1 MPTLE
6 ELVRGSDTSD
16 EIARAAEIARGEWEN
31 IRRSLSLCG
40 DAGEFREEDFMLGII
55 SGDAIARNPA
65 GSPTK
70 SVSLHSPTYY
80 PMYLVANLLAF
91 SEKFPEKGY
100 GTVEALYVYVELAA
114 KAAARLGLEGNL
126 GMGFACGYSNARTG
140 WVAEKGL
147 AEHAAAFREMFFSRR
162 PEGHDWDFHWTSVKR
177 DLRKIYDA
185 FVLWRDH
192 PEVRFEELKPVAV
205 VKPFIV

>member
-6 ELVRGSDTSD
+6 ELVRGSGPSD
-16 EIARAAEIARGEWEN
+16 EIARAAGIARVEWEN
-31 IRRSLSLCG
+31 IRGSLSLCG

-55 SGDAIARNPA
+55 SDDAIARNP
-65 GSPTK
+65 GRSPTK
-70 SVSLHSPTYY
+70 SVSLGSPTYY
-80 PMYLVANLLAF
+80 PMYLVDNLLAF
-91 SEKFPEKGY
+91 SEKFPEKKY
-100 GTVEALYVYVELAA
+100 RTTEALYVYVELVT

-147 AEHAAAFREMFFSRR
+147 AEQSAVFRDMFFSQR
-162 PEGHDWDFHWTSVKR
+162 PEGHDWDFHWTSVRR
-177 DLRKIYDA
+177 DLRKVYDR
-185 FVLWRDH
+185 FVLWRDR
-192 PEVRFEELKPVAV
+192 PDIRFEESKSSAT

>member
-16 EIARAAEIARGEWEN
+16 EIVRAAEIARGEWEK
-31 IRRSLSLCG
+31 IRVSLSLCG
-40 DAGEFREEDFMLGII
+40 DAGEFRGEDFMLGII

-100 GTVEALYVYVELAA
+100 GTTEALYVYVELVT

-140 WVAEKGL
+140 WTAEKGL
-147 AEHAAAFREMFFSRR
+147 AEQSAAFCEMFFSQR
-162 PEGHDWDFHWTSVKR
+162 PRGRDWDFHWTSVKR
-177 DLRKIYDA
+177 DLRKVYDR
-185 FVLWRDH
+185 FVLWRDR
-192 PEVRFEELKPVAV
+192 PEVRFEETKSAAS